1 MYAQNIYFLKNFSF
15 SIAMKSWTQ
24 KKVQRATKQWQHP
37 AKNLAAPF
45 VKPFFLL
52 NLTYVVCN
60 LLMVLVCVC

>member
-37 AKNLAAPF
+37 EKNLAAPF
-45 VKPFFLL
+45 CKPFIFFKILPL
-52 NLTYVVCN
+52 
-60 LLMVLVCVC
+60 